1 MPRVS
6 ATEAERP
13 VQRQFSRFAP
23 LAIILQPV
31 AVLLAAMALGN
42 TPDRQQLGPRL
53 VPLTIERLDLS
64 PGANSAGW
72 TVWQLTSD
80 DPRFGG
86 ISALATDDEGLV
98 ALTDAGAAI
107 RFARPGEGP
116 AEALIDD
123 LPDGP
128 GDGGFKQ
135 NRDSEALLR
144 DPRGRGWWVAF
155 ERHNEVW
162 LYDRAFGR
170 PLRQWAIPADRLG
183 ENSGIEAMVADSG
196 DLLLIAESGA
206 GLMQTGS
213 RVGWLPI
220 SGQLGRVSDAAA
232 LPDGDLLLV
241 ERRLTPLGFANAL
254 VRIRRSGLG
263 FEIIARMSLRLGPL
277 ANVEAIAL
285 DRPGDGGQR
294 AWLMTDDNFQRPLR
308 TLLIAVELPPDFVG

>member
-1 MPRVS
+1 MPRVG

-13 VQRQFSRFAP
+13 VQRRFSRFAP
-23 LAIILQPV
+23 LAIILLPV
-31 AVLLAAMALGN
+31 AILLAAMALGN
-42 TPDRQQLGPRL
+42 TPDRQQLGPRR
-53 VPLTIERLDLS
+53 VPLTIERLDVS
-64 PGANSAGW
+64 PGANSAGR

-86 ISALATDDEGLV
+86 ISALAADEAGLV
-98 ALTDAGAAI
+98 AITDAGAVLH
-107 RFARPGEGP
+107 FARPGEGP

-162 LYDRAFGR
+162 LYDPAFGR
-170 PLRQWAIPADRLG
+170 PLRRLAIRADRLG
-183 ENSGIEAMVADSG
+183 ENSGIEAMVADGG
-196 DLLLIAESGA
+196 DLLLFAESGA
-206 GLMQTGS
+206 GLMWTGS

-232 LPDGDLLLV
+232 LPNGDLLLV

-254 VRIRRSGLG
+254 VRIRRSGAG
-263 FEIIARMSLRLGPL
+263 FEIIARMPLLLGPL

-285 DRPGDGGQR
+285 DRRGDGGQR
-294 AWLMTDDNFQRPLR
+294 AWLMTDDNFQRPFR
-308 TLLIAVELPPDFVG
+308 TLLIAVDLPPDLIG